1 MPFLFDRRSF
11 LKSAAAGIVAPALA
25 RAAFAEPKS
34 EVHWALLSD
43 VHIAADAGDE
53 FRGFH
58 PHENLKKV
66 LSEVKAQPCDSI
78 LIAGDLARQE
88 GKPADYEA
96 LSGLLEPVTG
106 QIPLA
111 IILGNHDD
119 RKNCRSA
126 FASVE
131 GEVQPV
137 EKKFVLA
144 FDAGPMQV
152 ILLDSLLATNVVPGQ
167 LGSSQRDWLSNYLKS
182 IPSKPAIV
190 VVHHDP
196 DPNDDNGLV
205 DAERFLKIVTS
216 AKNVKSVFYGHT
228 HAWHYEQQDGVHL
241 VNLPAVGYNF
251 KDSEPVGW
259 TEAQFTPAGAKLK
272 LHVIGGDLTHRE
284 QVLNLP
290 WRG

>member
-1 MPFLFDRRSF
+1 
-11 LKSAAAGIVAPALA
+11 
-25 RAAFAEPKS
+25 
-34 EVHWALLSD
+34 
-43 VHIAADAGDE
+43 
-53 FRGFH
+53 
-58 PHENLKKV
+58 
-66 LSEVKAQPCDSI
+66 
-78 LIAGDLARQE
+78 
-88 GKPADYEA
+88 
-96 LSGLLEPVTG
+96 
-106 QIPLA
+106 
-111 IILGNHDD
+111 
-119 RKNCRSA
+119 
-126 FASVE
+126 
-131 GEVQPV
+131 
-137 EKKFVLA
+137 
-144 FDAGPMQV
+144 
-152 ILLDSLLATNVVPGQ
+152 
-167 LGSSQRDWLSNYLKS
+167 LKS

-216 AKNVKSVFYGHT
+216 AKNVKAVFYGHT
-228 HAWHYEQQDGVHL
+228 HAWHYEQRDGVHL